1 MIFVPLPFVV
11 ALLLLILL
19 VAMWRRQESA
29 ASNRPFQ
36 LLIALCAVQ
45 SVTVGLRWGYELEE
59 FRYLLPIIASSLPP
73 LVYASFRSLIRRDSK
88 PNDRHLWHIAAF
100 PAAVTVILL
109 TIPILLDFGLI
120 VLFVGYALA
129 LLYLG
134 RTGPDGLDDARFD
147 SAISAHRALVIAA
160 ILLCLSAFFD
170 LAVLMDFEWTNGKNA
185 ALIVSN
191 ANLLGLLFVGLTAM
205 VASRAK
211 PSAPVSHE
219 ENEDDAR
226 DEQDRD
232 SLARIEHILVQNR
245 LYLDENLTL
254 IRLARKVGLPARQ
267 ISSSINRITGKNVSQ
282 YINDYRI
289 TEACRLLRDTA
300 LPVTTIMFESG
311 FQTKSNF
318 NREFRRVTS
327 LSPANWRDQKGTK
340 Q

>member
-1 MIFVPLPFVV
+1 LIFVPLPFVV

-19 VAMWRRQESA
+19 VEMWRRQENA

-45 SVTVGLRWGYELEE
+45 SFVVGLRWGYGLAE
-59 FRYLLPIIASSLPP
+59 FRYILPIVASCLPP
-73 LVYASFRSLIRRDSK
+73 LVYASFRSLIRGQSNAK
-88 PNDRHLWHIAAF
+88 DRQIWHIAAF
-100 PAAVTVILL
+100 PVAVTVILL
-109 TIPILLDFGLI
+109 TIPLLLDFGLI

-134 RTGPDGLDDARFD
+134 RTGPDALDDARFD

-160 ILLCLSAFFD
+160 VSLCLSAFFD

-211 PSAPVSHE
+211 PSAPLESS
-219 ENEDDAR
+219 EDEVY

-232 SLARIEHILVQNR
+232 NLARVEHILIQNR

-289 TEACRLLRDTA
+289 TEACRLLRETA
-300 LPVTTIMFESG
+300 LSVTTIMFESG

-327 LSPANWRDQKGTK
+327 LSPATWRAQQGKE
-340 Q
+340 

>member
-19 VAMWRRQESA
+19 VVMWRRQENA
-29 ASNRPFQ
+29 ASNHPFQ
-36 LLIALCAVQ
+36 LLIVLCAAQ
-45 SVTVGLRWGYELEE
+45 SVAVGLRWGYGLAEV
-59 FRYLLPIIASSLPP
+59 RYLLPIIASCLPP
-73 LVYASFRSLIRRDSK
+73 LVYVSFRSLIRGDSK
-88 PNDRHLWHIAAF
+88 VHTRHIWYIAAF
-100 PAAVTVILL
+100 PVVTTAILL
-109 TIPILLDFGLI
+109 TVPVLLDAGLI

-147 SAISAHRALVIAA
+147 SAISAHRALIIAA
-160 ILLCLSAFFD
+160 VSLCLSAFFD

-211 PSAPVSHE
+211 PSAPVPPEES
-219 ENEDDAR
+219 ENEAR

-232 SLARIEHILVQNR
+232 SLARVKHVLIQNR

-289 TEACRLLRDTA
+289 TEACRLLQETT

-327 LSPANWRDQKGTK
+327 LSPATWRDQQGAA
-340 Q
+340 

>member
-1 MIFVPLPFVV
+1 MIFVPMPFVV

-19 VAMWRRQESA
+19 VAMWHRQENA
-29 ASNRPFQ
+29 ASNHPFQ

-45 SVTVGLRWGYELEE
+45 SVTVGLRWGYGLAE
-59 FRYLLPIIASSLPP
+59 FRYLLPIIASCLPP
-73 LVYASFRSLIRRDSK
+73 LAYASFRSLIRGDGK
-88 PNDRHLWHIAAF
+88 AQTRHLWHIAAF
-100 PAAVTVILL
+100 PVAVTVILL
-109 TIPILLDFGLI
+109 AFPVLLDFGLI

-129 LLYLG
+129 LLYIG

-147 SAISAHRALVIAA
+147 SAISAHRALVFAA
-160 ILLCLSAFFD
+160 ISLCVSAFFD

-191 ANLLGLLFVGLTAM
+191 ANLLGLFFVGLTAM

-211 PSAPVSHE
+211 PSASAPLE
-219 ENEDDAR
+219 ENEDETR
-226 DEQDRD
+226 DEQERN
-232 SLARIEHILVQNR
+232 SLARVEHVLIQNR

-289 TEACRLLRDTA
+289 TEACRLLRETA

-327 LSPANWRDQKGTK
+327 LSPASWRDQ
-340 Q
+340 QVME